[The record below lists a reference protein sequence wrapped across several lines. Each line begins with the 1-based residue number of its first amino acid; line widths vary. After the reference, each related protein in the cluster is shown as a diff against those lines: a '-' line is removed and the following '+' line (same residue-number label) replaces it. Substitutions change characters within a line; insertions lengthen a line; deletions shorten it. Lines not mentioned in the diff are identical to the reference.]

1 MSVAAP
7 PITRLTNYING
18 QWTDS
23 PTSEWRDVVNPATGE
38 ILASV
43 PLADAA
49 EVNAAVEAAAA
60 AFPAWRRTPPED
72 RIQPLFKLKMLLEEH
87 IDDIA
92 RIITTENGK
101 TFTEAKAEMRRAIE
115 NVEVACG
122 IPMMMQGYNLE
133 DVARGIDEMMIRQPI
148 GVTAA
153 IVPFNFPGMIA
164 FWYLPYAIA
173 TGNTFILK
181 PSERVPLTM
190 RYIYELLEKTGLPK
204 GVVSLVNGGKAV
216 VDALIDHPKVRA
228 ISFVGSTPVAR
239 YIYARSG
246 EQGKRCQC
254 QGGAKNHVVV
264 LPDADMPMATQIIS
278 DSAFGCAGQRCLAV
292 SVAVTIGEA
301 QKTFRDSIADAASKL
316 RVGNGLEDGVQM
328 GPVITP
334 QSKERVESLIGLGE
348 KQGAKVLLDGRNS
361 KVPKY
366 ESGNFVNPTILD
378 DVPQTSDLADTEI
391 FGPVLSLV
399 HADNMDEAL
408 AFLER
413 SAYGNQAS
421 LFTSSGSAARRF
433 RYEAPAGNIGINI
446 GVAAPMAYFPF
457 SGWKNSF
464 LRRPARPGPRRH
476 RVLYRQESCRGAL
489 GQRAQQK
496 VLMTVPGSGVAMK
509 LLTTESQ
516 RLRENEEQKDP
527 RTSPIIGAAIEVHRH
542 LGPGLLESA
551 YEECLCH
558 ELHLRGLVFERQVSL
573 PVSYKGL
580 QLDCGYRIDLIV
592 GQEVV
597 IELKAVDKILPVHE
611 AQLLTYLKTSCKR
624 VGLLIN
630 FNVPLLT
637 QGIIR
642 RVF

>member
-7 PITRLTNYING
+7 PVTKLTNYING

-23 PTSEWRDVVNPATGE
+23 PQPEWRDVVNPATGE

-49 EVNAAVEAAAA
+49 EVATAVEAAAA
-60 AFPAWRRTPPED
+60 AFPEWRRTPPED

-190 RYIYELLEKTGLPK
+190 RYIYELLAKTGLPK
-204 GVVSLVNGGKAV
+204 GVVNLVNGGKAV

-328 GPVITP
+328 GPVIT
-334 QSKERVESLIGLGE
+334 RR
-348 KQGAKVLLDGRNS
+348 AK
-361 KVPKY
+361 
-366 ESGNFVNPTILD
+366 
-378 DVPQTSDLADTEI
+378 
-391 FGPVLSLV
+391 
-399 HADNMDEAL
+399 
-408 AFLER
+408 
-413 SAYGNQAS
+413 SAWN
-421 LFTSSGSAARRF
+421 R
-433 RYEAPAGNIGINI
+433 
-446 GVAAPMAYFPF
+446 
-457 SGWKNSF
+457 
-464 LRRPARPGPRRH
+464 
-476 RVLYRQESCRGAL
+476 
-489 GQRAQQK
+489 
-496 VLMTVPGSGVAMK
+496 
-509 LLTTESQ
+509 
-516 RLRENEEQKDP
+516 
-527 RTSPIIGAAIEVHRH
+527 
-542 LGPGLLESA
+542 
-551 YEECLCH
+551 
-558 ELHLRGLVFERQVSL
+558 
-573 PVSYKGL
+573 
-580 QLDCGYRIDLIV
+580 
-592 GQEVV
+592 
-597 IELKAVDKILPVHE
+597 
-611 AQLLTYLKTSCKR
+611 
-624 VGLLIN
+624 
-630 FNVPLLT
+630 
-637 QGIIR
+637 
-642 RVF
+642 